1 MTREVDVVLP
11 VLRVL
16 LETETGTLRTT
27 ELRQRVR
34 DTIRL
39 TPADLAPLRNR
50 PDQRI
55 DQTIGNL
62 KSHKNVPGNPFFE
75 GWLRDVPRGY
85 AITDLGRRVATKG
98 SAH

>member
-16 LETETGTLRTT
+16 CQTETGTLRTQ
-27 ELRQRVR
+27 EVRQRVR
-34 DTIRL
+34 ETIRL
-39 TPADLAPLRNR
+39 TPDDLAPLRNR

-55 DQTIGNL
+55 DQTIRNL

-75 GWLRDVPRGY
+75 GWLQDVPRGY
-85 AITDLGRRVATKG
+85 TVTDLGRRIARES